1 MNRNRVRLNG
11 PDNEGIS
18 FQKETSSSISL
29 EFRIFPSKGK
39 LSLEIIE
46 EITKEKL
53 YNNND
58 NLFEIFILFSKW

>member
-29 EFRIFPSKGK
+29 IEIFLSKGK

>member
-29 EFRIFPSKGK
+29 IEIFPSKGK

>member
-11 PDNEGIS
+11 PDNEGIL

-29 EFRIFPSKGK
+29 IEIFLSKGK

-58 NLFEIFILFSKW
+58 NLFEIFILFSK